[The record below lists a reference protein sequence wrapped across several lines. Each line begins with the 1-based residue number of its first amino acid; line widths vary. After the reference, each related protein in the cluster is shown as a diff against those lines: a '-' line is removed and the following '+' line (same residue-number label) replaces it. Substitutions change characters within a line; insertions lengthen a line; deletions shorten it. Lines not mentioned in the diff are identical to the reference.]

1 MDDTM
6 VLELKDIC
14 KTYPQFTLS
23 NIGFSLPK
31 GAIMGLIGENGAG
44 KSTTMKIIMGMV
56 EANSGSVKIFG
67 NEGLRIQDK
76 ERVGVVFDELPFNQ
90 TLYVSNLG
98 KVMKNI
104 YRSWDEKVYQDYLK
118 RFKLPDKKELKD
130 FSRGMKMKLSLAVA
144 LSHHANLLILDEP
157 TSGLDPVVRAEML
170 DLFLEFISDGESS
183 ILISSHITSD
193 LERIADYITFI
204 HQGKIVMSKNK
215 DDIIYHYAIA
225 KADTQTL
232 HSIDSPIIL
241 KYRDNKYGSEAL
253 IQNREQ
259 FTIDYPDIT
268 VDPITLDE
276 LMVFLCTEN
285 E

>member
-76 ERVGVVFDELPFNQ
+76 ERIGVVFDELPFNQ